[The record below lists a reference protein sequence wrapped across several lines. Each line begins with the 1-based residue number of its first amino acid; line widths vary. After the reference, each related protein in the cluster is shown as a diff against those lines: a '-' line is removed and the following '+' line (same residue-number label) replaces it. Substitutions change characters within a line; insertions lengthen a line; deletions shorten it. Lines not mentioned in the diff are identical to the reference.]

1 MEHFFNRVW
10 DDLLG
15 RIGGPLHLRV
25 ILQPVMASVLAIR
38 AGLRKG
44 REMKSSHCA
53 LAFHSDERTN
63 LLGSGMKDIAG
74 VLVFALILDLI
85 YQLIALH
92 TVYLG
97 EAIFVA
103 VVLAII
109 PYLLVRPLVTWLIR
123 KKGGNYEKRR
133 D

>member
-10 DDLLG
+10 DDLFG
-15 RIGGPLHLRV
+15 RIVGPLHLRV

-53 LAFHSDERTN
+53 LAFHSDGRSN
-63 LLGSGMKDIAG
+63 LLWSGMKDIAG
-74 VLVFALILDLI
+74 VLVFALVLDVI
-85 YQLIALH
+85 YQLFVLH

-103 VVLAII
+103 IMLAII
-109 PYLLVRPLVTWLIR
+109 PYLLVRTLVTWLIR
-123 KKGGNYEKRR
+123 KKGGNYE
-133 D
+133 